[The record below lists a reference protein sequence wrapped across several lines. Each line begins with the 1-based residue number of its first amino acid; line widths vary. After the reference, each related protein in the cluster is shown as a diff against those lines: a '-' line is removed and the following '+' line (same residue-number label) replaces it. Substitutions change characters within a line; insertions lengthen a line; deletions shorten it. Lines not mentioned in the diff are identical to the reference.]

1 MTKILIVDDESMM
14 LMVTKRILSKKYEVV
29 CASSGAEGIE
39 LYESEKPDMILSDLL
54 MPQMS
59 GFEMHKILQDKYG
72 RHIPIMFMTADESDE
87 TDGKGFE
94 LGAEDFIRKPF
105 HPDVLLK
112 RVGNILNNIE
122 RIQSLTEEA
131 TTDAL
136 TGFLNKTGTNNEL
149 ARACKTMSGALLV
162 IDLDNFKLVNDIFGH
177 EAGDKVLTAF
187 AEIIRENLHSDDI
200 VGRIGGDE
208 FAAFC
213 ASLTDEKAVAG
224 TIRRINEQLLQRA
237 RAVIGDEMTIPLGVS
252 AGAVFVPRQGND
264 YEMLFGMADKAL
276 YFVKQNEKHGYS
288 VYSAG
293 CDDSEKPAESPDD
306 AFSRI
311 SLILEERNMGNSAFW
326 LGQDAFGN
334 VYRFMMRYI
343 QSYHGTAYKA
353 LFTLNPKINM
363 RMAEFAAVAEQ
374 FGHIL
379 NCSLRKSDVMMQYRT
394 NQFFLL
400 LPEITDKDI
409 NSVIDRI
416 KRQWEQNEFSSA
428 AEPEYKI
435 ESICAEE
442 LDERERRRK

>member
-1 MTKILIVDDESMM
+1 
-14 LMVTKRILSKKYEVV
+14 
-29 CASSGAEGIE
+29 
-39 LYESEKPDMILSDLL
+39 
-54 MPQMS
+54 
-59 GFEMHKILQDKYG
+59 
-72 RHIPIMFMTADESDE
+72 
-87 TDGKGFE
+87 
-94 LGAEDFIRKPF
+94 
-105 HPDVLLK
+105 
-112 RVGNILNNIE
+112 
-122 RIQSLTEEA
+122 
-131 TTDAL
+131 
-136 TGFLNKTGTNNEL
+136 
-149 ARACKTMSGALLV
+149 
-162 IDLDNFKLVNDIFGH
+162 
-177 EAGDKVLTAF
+177 
-187 AEIIRENLHSDDI
+187 
-200 VGRIGGDE
+200 
-208 FAAFC
+208 
-213 ASLTDEKAVAG
+213 
-224 TIRRINEQLLQRA
+224 
-237 RAVIGDEMTIPLGVS
+237 
-252 AGAVFVPRQGND
+252 
-264 YEMLFGMADKAL
+264 
-276 YFVKQNEKHGYS
+276 
-288 VYSAG
+288 
-293 CDDSEKPAESPDD
+293 
-306 AFSRI
+306 
-311 SLILEERNMGNSAFW
+311 MGNSAFW